1 MSSLFSS
8 MSLNLLYTF
17 SIFLLT
23 SCEHCLSCDN
33 GYTCLGRCHLIRYE
47 EVVPPGYFLHDVSLD
62 QVVLQHGHAIVDQDG
77 RLGRLQH
84 TGHVSRVTIQAV
96 KHVGSLGPCCG
107 WGGINSLHSWWSQG
121 LLIVMSTSTLHS
133 LFEHSGYS
141 SNNNTHLKVASEV
154 SRRPLHV
161 DCGDLQGD
169 CLELRQQVQVH
180 EVFLRIKYLL

>member
-23 SCEHCLSCDN
+23 SCEHCIWWQWIYMYGEMS
-33 GYTCLGRCHLIRYE
+33 
-47 EVVPPGYFLHDVSLD
+47 PD
-62 QVVLQHGHAIVDQDG
+62 QVRRGCAPRVFSSWC
-77 RLGRLQH
+77 
-84 TGHVSRVTIQAV
+84 VSRSSRSPARPCHCRSGWEAGPPATHWPRVTCHNTSSKTCRV
-96 KHVGSLGPCCG
+96 PK
-107 WGGINSLHSWWSQG
+107 G

-141 SNNNTHLKVASEV
+141 NNNNTHLKVASEV

-180 EVFLRIKYLL
+180 EVFLRIKYLLWAV